1 MTQQLTNILLET
13 GTNELELVEFMI
25 YPKSN
30 EEKPRYYGINVAKVR
45 EIIKTPPI
53 VTIPKT
59 NDNIEGIINL
69 RGKIVPTINLAKWLK
84 LDTDKPLSRV
94 IITEFNQV
102 VNGFLVNSVTR
113 IHRISWNDVMQP
125 EELTK
130 GDDESCITSVVKI
143 DDKLI
148 LILDFEKIIGDIFPD
163 SYFKLDT
170 VEINEAH
177 IGKKVLIVEDS
188 TMIRNIVHDTLK
200 QGGYEVLSAPNGSAA
215 FDMLMEFHKKVT
227 NGEGKIT
234 DYIDAIVT
242 DLEMPLMD
250 GSHLIKRLRELPEFH
265 NIPVIVFSS
274 MASDEIIRKVKEIGA
289 DTFISKAE
297 LAKLVN
303 LVADFIDKKS
313 NVNG

>member
-1 MTQQLTNILLET
+1 MGQQLTNILLET

-25 YPKSN
+25 YPKSTPD
-30 EEKPRYYGINVAKVR
+30 KPRYYGINVAKVR
-45 EIIKTPPI
+45 EIIKTPTI

-59 NDNIEGIINL
+59 NENIEGIINL

-84 LDTDKPLSRV
+84 LDTDRPLSRV

-102 VNGFLVNSVTR
+102 VNGFLVNAVTR

-130 GDDESCITSVVKI
+130 GDEENCITSVVKI
-143 DDKLI
+143 DEKLI

-163 SYFKLDT
+163 TYFKLDT
-170 VEINEAH
+170 IELKDSH

-188 TMIRNIVHDTLK
+188 NLIRNMVHDTLK
-200 QGGYEVLSAPNGSAA
+200 QGGFEVLEATNGSKA
-215 FDMLMEFHKKVT
+215 FDMLMNFHQKVS
-227 NGEGKIT
+227 NGEGKIS
-234 DYIDAIVT
+234 DYIDVIVT

-250 GSHLIKRLRELPEFH
+250 GSHLIKRLREFPEFH

-274 MASDEIIRKVKEIGA
+274 MASDEIVRKVKEIGA
-289 DTFISKAE
+289 DSFISKPE
-297 LAKLVN
+297 LPKLVH
-303 LVADFIDKKS
+303 LISDFIEKQS
-313 NVNG
+313 A